1 MPSCDQRATPPAAL
15 AALGTTA
22 IFHSASPEAKT
33 PKDPALTR
41 VSRYELQAVS
51 REILPDQRV
60 ARCLRWRQ
68 DQARPVDV
76 WKSREHGKA
85 HYKNLQT
92 CGSVWHCPVCAAKI
106 SERRR
111 AELVAAV
118 AAHRASGGDVLL
130 MTLTN
135 SHDRGDLLPDL
146 LARQAV
152 ALTKFRQRR
161 EGARLFDSVGAVGIV
176 RALEVTH
183 GGNGWHPHYHF
194 LVFVT
199 ETLSARRLA
208 VWRAQLADYW
218 LRCCQAAG
226 LPLPDLEHGVDVR
239 GGQWAAQYAS
249 KWGLEEEMTK
259 AHIKRGRGSSRTPF
273 DLLRS
278 ARDEGDSAALM
289 LFRDFALAFKGKQQL
304 VWSRGLKARL
314 AIEESTDEEIAASAD
329 DAADLLG
336 QLEREDW
343 VLVCQREW
351 RARLLTVAER
361 EGWPG
366 VLEVLAR
373 LRLEDAARLCSTA

>member
-1 MPSCDQRATPPAAL
+1 MSSCDFGSTLPAAS

-22 IFHSASPEAKT
+22 NFHSASTAGKT

-41 VSRYELQAVS
+41 LERYALQSASRD
-51 REILPDQRV
+51 ILPDQRV
-60 ARCLRWRQ
+60 FRCLRWRQ
-68 DQARPVDV
+68 NKVRPVDV

-161 EGARLFDSVGAVGIV
+161 EGARLFDSAGVVGVV

-194 LVFVT
+194 LLFVT
-199 ETLSARRLA
+199 DTLSSRRLA
-208 VWRAQLADYW
+208 ALRTQLADYW
-218 LRCCQAAG
+218 LRCCQASG

-259 AHIKRGRGSSRTPF
+259 AHIKRGRRSSRTPF
-273 DLLRS
+273 DLLR
-278 ARDEGDSAALM
+278 AGDSASLM
-289 LFRDFALAFKGKQQL
+289 LFRDFALAFKGKRQL
-304 VWSRGLKARL
+304 VWSRGLKDRL
-314 AIEESTDEEIAASAD
+314 AIEEVSDEEIAASVDD
-329 DAADLLG
+329 DARFLG
-336 QLEREDW
+336 SLDREDW
-343 VLVCQREW
+343 ALVCHREH

-366 VLEVLAR
+366 VLELLAS
-373 LRLEDAARLCSTA
+373 LRAASLCSTP

>member
-1 MPSCDQRATPPAAL
+1 MSFCDQQATRPAAS

-22 IFHSASPEAKT
+22 KFHSASTEAGT

-41 VSRYELQAVS
+41 VSRYELQAVA
-51 REILPDQRV
+51 RTILPDERV
-60 ARCLRWRQ
+60 SRCLRWRQ

-161 EGARLFDSVGAVGIV
+161 EGARLFDSAGVVGVV

-194 LVFVT
+194 LLFVT
-199 ETLSARRLA
+199 DTLSSRRLA
-208 VWRAQLADYW
+208 ALRTQLADYW

-289 LFRDFALAFKGKQQL
+289 LFRDFALAFKGRQQL

-314 AIEESTDEEIAASAD
+314 AIEDATDEEIAAASD

-336 QLEREDW
+336 QLDREDW
-343 VLVCQREW
+343 RLVCRMEW
-351 RARLLTVAER
+351 RGRLLMVAER

-373 LRLEDAARLCSTA
+373 LRLEEGASLCSTA